1 MTLARMDP
9 FERNFHSQALRSGTY
24 VTGVRDGVT
33 FMRGAKAPH
42 FAPACGVGSRNGS
55 HSVTDAVSRRV
66 SGDEGD
72 DGTE

>member
-1 MTLARMDP
+1 VTRIATRLPDVLTLR
-9 FERNFHSQALRSGTY
+9 LRSETHMI
-24 VTGVRDGVT
+24 GVRDGVT
-33 FMRGAKAPH
+33 FMCGAKAPH
-42 FAPACGVGSRNGS
+42 LAPACGVGSSNGS